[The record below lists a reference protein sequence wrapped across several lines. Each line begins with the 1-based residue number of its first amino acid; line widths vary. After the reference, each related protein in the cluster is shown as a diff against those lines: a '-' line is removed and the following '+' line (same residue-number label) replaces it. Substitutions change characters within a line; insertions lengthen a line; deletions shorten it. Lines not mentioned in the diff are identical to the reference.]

1 MSYAR
6 ESIMNAADDYAY
18 FYNSDHGDRLY
29 NADSMTDWLY
39 PFFTTGVF
47 NGSLQVLA
55 YEDDPQMGVY
65 VDTGYVNIEGKTKH
79 YVTQTPLTFDIP
91 HSMYPR
97 IDTIV
102 VRRNDLP
109 DARDFE
115 IAVVKGEAA
124 STPVP
129 TPPVRTES
137 IWELVLAEVYI
148 KAGEI
153 EITQAEI
160 TDKRADS
167 TVCGWVTATVT
178 EMPFDQF
185 AAQFASYF
193 QQFKDGN
200 EADFMNWFN
209 NLVYVLDGDV
219 AGHLQ
224 NEIDELRRDGGGAL
238 FIDAE
243 DYICIDYDKVK
254 HVS

>member
-39 PFFTTGVF
+39 PFFATGVF
-47 NGSLQVLA
+47 NGSLFVQA
-55 YEDDPQMGVY
+55 NAEPNMGVF

-79 YVTQTPLTFDIP
+79 YATMTPLTIDIP

-97 IDTIV
+97 IDTVV

-109 DARDFE
+109 DGRDFE
-115 IAVVKGEAA
+115 LAVVKGEAA
-124 STPVP
+124 ADPVP
-129 TPPVRTES
+129 TPPVRTAT
-137 IWELVLAEVYI
+137 IWELVLAEVYV

-160 TDKRADS
+160 TDKRSDS
-167 TVCGWVTATVT
+167 DVCGWVTATVHET
-178 EMPFDQF
+178 PLDQIV
-185 AAQFASYF
+185 AQMDAQFR
-193 QQFKDGN
+193 
-200 EADFMNWFN
+200 EWFE

-224 NEIDELRRDGGGAL
+224 NEIDELKRSGSPF
-238 FIDAE
+238 FIDSE
-243 DYICIDYDKVK
+243 GYISFDYTNIQHRD
-254 HVS
+254 

>member
-1 MSYAR
+1 MSYDKR
-6 ESIMNAADDYAY
+6 ESAMNVSDAYAY
-18 FYNSDHGDRLY
+18 FYNSDKGDRLY

-47 NGSLQVLA
+47 NGGLQVLQN
-55 YEDDPQMGVY
+55 EEPNIGVY

-79 YVTQTPLTFDIP
+79 YISQTPLTFDIP

-109 DARDFE
+109 DVRDFE
-115 IAVVKGEAA
+115 IAVVTGEAA
-124 STPVP
+124 RNPVP
-129 TPPVRTES
+129 TPPVRTET
-137 IWELVLAEVYI
+137 IYELVLAEVFV

-167 TVCGWVTATVT
+167 DVCGWVTATVD
-178 EMPFDQF
+178 EIPFDQF

-200 EADFMNWFN
+200 EADFLEWFA
-209 NLVYVLDGDV
+209 NLKYVLDGDV

-224 NEIDELRRDGGGAL
+224 NEIDELSGGGTL
-238 FIDAE
+238 FIDSE
-243 DYICIDYDKVK
+243 NYISIDYSKVK
-254 HVS
+254 KEE